1 MESDFDPEVGFT
13 VSFTHL
19 EQSGYYE
26 CKVVDNEDH
35 NIQFHVRVDANCE
48 SKCDDKNGNNVVNS
62 SIDELHFGDGIS
74 LPNINNSIHHYLV
87 YKLSKVSKRMIS
99 ESLEVKMMKV
109 LDEFIINGSINSKSK
124 RCRVCDVCVK

>member
-1 MESDFDPEVGFT
+1 MESDFDPEIGFT

-35 NIQFHVRVDANCE
+35 NIQFHVMVNPNCE

-74 LPNINNSIHHYLV
+74 LPNINNSMNHYLV

-99 ESLEVKMMKV
+99 ESPEAKMMKV
-109 LDEFIINGSINSKSK
+109 LNEFILNGSINSKSK

>member
-1 MESDFDPEVGFT
+1 MESDFDPEIGFT

-35 NIQFHVRVDANCE
+35 NVQFHVMVNPNCE
-48 SKCDDKNGNNVVNS
+48 SKCDDKIGNNVVNS

-74 LPNINNSIHHYLV
+74 LPNINNSINHLV

-99 ESLEVKMMKV
+99 ESPEVKLMKI
-109 LDEFIINGSINSKSK
+109 LNEYIINGSINSKSK
-124 RCRVCDVCVK
+124 RCRVCDDCVK